1 MVQDS
6 AGFQSQQFGEQVA
19 QRRDR
24 YAAQN
29 ADSVGMFSKLVP
41 MFQQARAASDERAWG
56 NQDRQFRER
65 QALVQQQQFEQD
77 RQLRAASVASD
88 LATDQLHRQQAQDD
102 LQWAQQLH
110 QTDMIGLQKRGMAA
124 DIALKEAQTRKAI
137 EALGKDNMDR
147 FWVPDAYQR
156 DRMIRDNALMGDF
169 SGGRLDV
176 RRATDEERA
185 AADKRII
192 AEEARQMEMIR
203 ERRPRS
209 ESAESSRT
217 VSDAGK
223 RLQQITEEIDAK
235 ERKMRSPRTE
245 PDEKSMLQQELIG
258 LRQIAKQLG
267 DMMDRELLG
276 ERPDTGHP
284 KTAEQTVEEMF
295 SRSSAEALRIL
306 DESKPK

>member
-1 MVQDS
+1 
-6 AGFQSQQFGEQVA
+6 
-19 QRRDR
+19 
-24 YAAQN
+24 
-29 ADSVGMFSKLVP
+29 
-41 MFQQARAASDERAWG
+41 
-56 NQDRQFRER
+56 
-65 QALVQQQQFEQD
+65 
-77 RQLRAASVASD
+77 
-88 LATDQLHRQQAQDD
+88 
-102 LQWAQQLH
+102 
-110 QTDMIGLQKRGMAA
+110 MIGLRKRGMAA
-124 DIALKEAQTRKAI
+124 EIALKEAQTRKAI

-245 PDEKSMLQQELIG
+245 PDEKSMLQQE
-258 LRQIAKQLG
+258 
-267 DMMDRELLG
+267 
-276 ERPDTGHP
+276 
-284 KTAEQTVEEMF
+284 F
-295 SRSSAEALRIL
+295 RSA
-306 DESKPK
+306 